1 MNCPLIS
8 IIVPV
13 YQVEKY
19 LKKCVC
25 SIISQTYR
33 NLEVILVDDGSTDNC
48 PALCNQFQVDDNR
61 IKVIHQ
67 KKGGLSH
74 ARNVGLKF
82 ATGDFISFVDSDD
95 WLEPN
100 MYKVLMTALM
110 QTNADIAVCDRYIET
125 ENTTSN
131 PSKVKSGEIKLYSP
145 EEALRMI
152 IKDENIL
159 HDTVWNKL
167 YVRKVLSNINFP
179 DGKIHEDIL
188 WTAKV
193 VGNSRLLVC
202 ISSPLY
208 HHLHRSDSLSQNKD
222 LTIRRILDKI
232 QMVKQRLEYIQEHY
246 PALEKLAIMKF
257 QNMYCYEYYNISMN
271 KHLLDGDGK
280 IRHELHRQFC
290 QLGSHNNWNFDGLY
304 TTLGRNLFQFSPNLF
319 LTISVIWQKLHQL
332 KKTIRKRCE
341 NYTFI

>member
-167 YVRKVLSNINFP
+167 YVRKVLSNINFLMM
-179 DGKIHEDIL
+179 DIYFKCLEFITIKMNVYLLKILGFGAIY
-188 WTAKV
+188 
-193 VGNSRLLVC
+193 LV
-202 ISSPLY
+202 
-208 HHLHRSDSLSQNKD
+208 
-222 LTIRRILDKI
+222 
-232 QMVKQRLEYIQEHY
+232 
-246 PALEKLAIMKF
+246 
-257 QNMYCYEYYNISMN
+257 
-271 KHLLDGDGK
+271 
-280 IRHELHRQFC
+280 
-290 QLGSHNNWNFDGLY
+290 
-304 TTLGRNLFQFSPNLF
+304 
-319 LTISVIWQKLHQL
+319 
-332 KKTIRKRCE
+332 
-341 NYTFI
+341 